1 MSKFILLDRDGVINR
16 RIPHGYVTS
25 WRDFHFLPGALDA
38 LRLLTT
44 EKYKTLVI
52 SNQPAVGK
60 GLMTL
65 DQLAGIT
72 ALFAQAVKN
81 HGGSIDGVYYCPH
94 RLDDGC
100 DCRKPKPGLLLQAR
114 REHKFEFGESYFI
127 GDSEADELAA
137 RRTGCHFVLVVDRV
151 RESDDLVPD
160 HRITAPNLL
169 EGVRLVLQAES
180 NSCIR

>member
-1 MSKFILLDRDGVINR
+1 MPRFILLDRDGVINR

-44 EKYKTLVI
+44 EGYKTLVI

-72 ALFAQAVKN
+72 AQFSQDAKN
-81 HGGSIDGVYYCPH
+81 HGGRIDGVYYCPH
-94 RLDDGC
+94 RSDDRC

-114 REHKFEFGESYFI
+114 REHLFDFGDTYFI

-137 RRTGCHFVLVVDRV
+137 RRTGCHFVLVIDDSPYDGDR
-151 RESDDLVPD
+151 VPD
-160 HRITAPNLL
+160 HRIIATSLL
-169 EGVRLVLQAES
+169 DAVRLVLKAES
-180 NSCIR
+180 NPCIR